1 MELYF
6 MRHGE
11 TAWALTGQHTGR
23 TDLPLTAH
31 GEAEARLLGTSLHGV
46 SFDRVFTSPRQRAR
60 HTCELAGLGA
70 HAVIEP
76 DLAEWD
82 YGDYDGKR
90 SEEIH
95 ATRPGWD
102 IYTDGCPGGESP
114 EQITARADRLI
125 ARLGTLTGRVAAFS
139 HGHFGRVLAARWIGL
154 PLTQARHFA
163 LNTAA
168 YSLLDRDPAHTRI
181 VQWNITPGRPA

>member
-31 GEAEARLLGTSLHGV
+31 GETEALALAAPLRGV
-46 SFDRVFTSPRQRAR
+46 AFDHVFTSPRQRAR
-60 HTCELAGLGA
+60 RTCELAGLA
-70 HAVIEP
+70 SAAAVEP

-82 YGDYDGKR
+82 YGDYDGR
-90 SEEIH
+90 TAAEIH

-114 EQITARADRLI
+114 AQITARADRLV
-125 ARLGTLTGRVAAFS
+125 ACLQALTGRVAAFS
-139 HGHFGRVLAARWIGL
+139 HGHFGRVLAVRWIGL
-154 PLTQARHFA
+154 PLDHARHFA
-163 LNTAA
+163 LSTA
-168 YSLLDRDPAHTRI
+168 SFSILDRDPGHARI
-181 VQWNITPGRPA
+181 VQWNVTPGR